1 MLTQQEIIEK
11 MYEMPERFNQE
22 MRAGNYEKAYRIYN
36 NAITISC
43 FVDLPEEDRKKLFGN
58 KPYAEDWEEVYDGL
72 FREDA
77 VLKAGDE
84 WIRREVERA
93 EEIKRRREAMGP
105 RIIYRDY
112 IRQRN

>member
-11 MYEMPERFNQE
+11 MYEMPERFNQA
-22 MRAGNYEKAYRIYN
+22 MREGNYENAYRIYN
-36 NAITISC
+36 NAITISV

-58 KPYAEDWEEVYDGL
+58 KPYIEDWEEIIDGL
-72 FREDA
+72 FKEAD
-77 VLKAGDE
+77 VLKAGDA

-112 IRQRN
+112 LRQRN